1 MSPIIDIQRRLV
13 EVGRIRMGTTE
24 EKQKRDGGTFR
35 MPVRLSTW
43 RLTSRDEQRLAHAAE
58 RFGGQV
64 VPWAQR
70 EGEYE
75 LITDTDALPIM
86 VMPGQNLSSW
96 YELWGQRAK
105 KKPIECFRR
114 CDGVTETITDAPC
127 LCDPEN
133 RECKPTTRLSV
144 LLPDV
149 PGLGCWRFDSHGYY
163 AAVELAGTADLL
175 DALTR
180 SGQLVPARL
189 RIDQRRQVKDG
200 ETTTFPVPVIDID
213 VRLPDVLG
221 IAALG
226 PGSAPARELEQPEYK
241 ALPAATGGV
250 SVRAGLEAAA
260 RQAEPKATTARSA
273 APIGP
278 EADFTQP
285 DPVPVPDEDGTLPEP
300 PAAPAPAPAA
310 TEDGEKRTG
319 PQTRKL
325 NVLVGKLRDA
335 GHITTEQ
342 LYAAMARARQVD
354 AETMV
359 ELLAGARDDQGQ
371 LHWSPLRDS
380 LTKAE
385 ASDLIERLGRL
396 EENVA
401 ATVPA

>member
-1 MSPIIDIQRRLV
+1 MPIIDIQRRLV

-24 EKQKRDGGTFR
+24 ERSKRDGTGTFR

-43 RLTSRDEQRLAHAAE
+43 RLTSRDQQRLEHAAE
-58 RFGGQV
+58 KFGGTV
-64 VPWAQR
+64 VPWEQR
-70 EGEYE
+70 DGEFE

-96 YELWGQRAK
+96 YELWGQRSAG
-105 KKPIECFRR
+105 KPIECFRR

-127 LCDPEN
+127 VCDPEV

-180 SGQLVPARL
+180 NGQLVPARL

-200 ETTTFPVPVIDID
+200 QTTTFPVPVIDID
-213 VRLPDVLG
+213 VRLPEVLG
-221 IAALG
+221 VALAAA
-226 PGSAPARELEQPEYK
+226 PSAGQLEQPDYK
-241 ALPAATGGV
+241 ALPATTGGV
-250 SVRAGLEAAA
+250 TVRDGLDAAA
-260 RQAEPKATTARSA
+260 RQAEPRATTARSA

-278 EADFTQP
+278 AADFTQP
-285 DPVPVPDEDGTLPEP
+285 DPVPVPDGDD
-300 PAAPAPAPAA
+300 PAPAPAA
-310 TEDGEKRTG
+310 DPPAATGEKRTAA
-319 PQTRKL
+319 QTKKL

-335 GHITTEQ
+335 GKITTEQ
-342 LYAAMARARQVD
+342 LYAALARSRNID
-354 AETMV
+354 GELMV
-359 ELLAGARDDQGQ
+359 EVIDGARDQDGA
-371 LHWSPLRDS
+371 LHWGPLRDS

-385 ASDLIERLGRL
+385 ASDLIERLSRL
-396 EENVA
+396 EENVEA
-401 ATVPA
+401 AA